1 MVATHSLSFDAWL
14 DCSATGQYVRDWQQ
28 RHYDEVVDKIF
39 GYHALHIGVATIEA
53 LRTSRIQGAWRVGVE
68 TPETWPADA
77 RSVSTQTHEHT
88 QPGSSRQPSPPAL
101 YAAPEALPFGAD
113 QFDLIV
119 MPHGLEACHQP
130 HAALREATRV
140 LRPEGQ
146 LIVSGFNPA
155 RFWLASRP
163 SRSQTQLGKPIG
175 YLRLRDWL
183 HLLNFE
189 VEQVWFGCHIPPF
202 TKQQWYERLAWIDR
216 LAEDRLPLCGSTY
229 FLTATKKVQGVR
241 MLEAG
246 WKPLRAKATRAAAV
260 NRAP

>member
-14 DCSATGQYVRDWQQ
+14 DRSATGRYVRDWQQ

-39 GYHALHIGVATIEA
+39 GYHALHIGVAGIDA
-53 LRTSRIQGAWRVGVE
+53 LRTSRIQRAWLVGVDA
-68 TPETWPADA
+68 PARGA
-77 RSVSTQTHEHT
+77 ATQSAQHTEPASVP
-88 QPGSSRQPSPPAL
+88 QPRAPAATAAL

-146 LIVSGFNPA
+146 LIISGFNPA

-163 SRSQTQLGKPIG
+163 PRSLTQLGKPIG

-189 VEQVWFGCHIPPF
+189 VEQVSFGCHIPPLK
-202 TKQQWYERLAWIDR
+202 TPQWYARLDWIDR
-216 LAEDRLPLCGSTY
+216 LAENHLPLCGSTY

-241 MLEAG
+241 MLEAS